1 MNYLVHFLMSE
12 WMEMSVPLVYTVNYW
27 STNLIYT
34 KCRIIVDLNVEC
46 IQVDE

>member
-27 STNLIYT
+27 EYKFNIY
-34 KCRIIVDLNVEC
+34 KMQNYC
-46 IQVDE
+46 